1 MEAIKFE
8 NFSCY
13 YKHKK
18 DFIKALDG
26 VNLSVHNGELLV
38 VVGESG
44 SGKSTLLKCVLGQC
58 SYVDGQ
64 LFVYGQPIEQLNVR
78 TKNFAYVHQNI
89 TLYPHITVYENIA
102 FPLRVMGTSQK
113 ETDARV
119 SEVASKMGIDWLLT
133 RKPRQLSVGQ
143 CQRVALARAVIKHPQ
158 LILFDE
164 PFANIDPL
172 KSGELR
178 QLVRQIHKDYNP
190 TILFVTHNL
199 QEAFALGDRIVVL
212 EQGKVSEAGTPKQL
226 LQNPQSELLK
236 GYINETNSAD
246 ETNDIG

>member
-1 MEAIKFE
+1 M
-8 NFSCY
+8 
-13 YKHKK
+13 
-18 DFIKALDG
+18 
-26 VNLSVHNGELLV
+26 
-38 VVGESG
+38 
-44 SGKSTLLKCVLGQC
+44 
-58 SYVDGQ
+58 
-64 LFVYGQPIEQLNVR
+64 
-78 TKNFAYVHQNI
+78 
-89 TLYPHITVYENIA
+89 
-102 FPLRVMGTSQK
+102 
-113 ETDARV
+113 
-119 SEVASKMGIDWLLT
+119 
-133 RKPRQLSVGQ
+133 
-143 CQRVALARAVIKHPQ
+143 
-158 LILFDE
+158 FDE

>member
-1 MEAIKFE
+1 MEAIRFE

-18 DFIKALDG
+18 EFIKALDG
-26 VNLSVHNGELLV
+26 LTLSVHNGELLV

-64 LFVYGQPIEQLNVR
+64 LFVYDQPIEQLNLR
-78 TKNFAYVHQNI
+78 TKNFAYVHQSI

-102 FPLRVMGTSQK
+102 FPLRAMGTAQK
-113 ETDARV
+113 EVDDRV
-119 SEVASKMGIDWLLT
+119 NEVAAKMDINWLLT

-164 PFANIDPL
+164 PFANIDPI
-172 KSGELR
+172 KSGEMRSLI
-178 QLVRQIHKDYNP
+178 RQIHADYKT
-190 TILFVTHNL
+190 TILFVTHDL
-199 QEAFALGDRIVVL
+199 QEAFAIGDRIVVL
-212 EQGKVSEAGTPKQL
+212 EQGKALEIGTSKQL
-226 LQNPQSELLK
+226 LQNPQSKLLK
-236 GYINETNSAD
+236 DYLNETN
-246 ETNDIG
+246 NIG